1 MLLPW
6 FSPISAFKTLPNS
19 NFSFGEV
26 EGFDAHCFIIING
39 VFFFLLHLHRYYYCY
54 HQYTFFRLF
63 IYSFV
68 SIIRIIT
75 IATISIHFFSR
86 LFIPLIFSHRVPSN
100 LFQKLIL
107 HIFEK
112 RKKVVSE
119 QACLLQAGRWLSL
132 HRNSRRMAVYQ
143 SWDSKAWYFEY

>member
-1 MLLPW
+1 MPIVFLSLMLY
-6 FSPISAFKTLPNS
+6 
-19 NFSFGEV
+19 
-26 EGFDAHCFIIING
+26 
-39 VFFFLLHLHRYYYCY
+39 FFF
-54 HQYTFFRLF
+54 FSIF
-63 IYSFV
+63 IV
-68 SIIRIIT
+68 INIVI
-75 IATISIHFFSR
+75 ISIHFFVYLFIPLSPSSELSLLLQSVYIFFR

-119 QACLLQAGRWLSL
+119 QACLLQAGRLLSL

-143 SWDSKAWYFEY
+143 S